1 MGRAFE
7 YRKARKMKRWGNM
20 ARVFTRLTKDIE
32 MAVKSSGPDP
42 DTNSKLRLLIQNAR
56 SENMPK
62 ENVERAIKR
71 ATEKDAADYK
81 EVVYEGYAAHGIAIV
96 VETATDNTTRTVANV
111 RSYFNKFNGSLGTNG
126 MLDFMFERKCSFKVG
141 LKDGIDIEDLE
152 LELIDFGVDEI
163 FIDDDAIMIYAG
175 FQYFGPIQK
184 YLEDNGFEIKTFA
197 FERIPNDTK
206 EITAEQQIEVD
217 KLIEKL
223 EDDDDVI
230 NVFHNMR

>member
-1 MGRAFE
+1 M
-7 YRKARKMKRWGNM
+7 
-20 ARVFTRLTKDIE
+20 
-32 MAVKSSGPDP
+32 
-42 DTNSKLRLLIQNAR
+42 
-56 SENMPK
+56 
-62 ENVERAIKR
+62 
-71 ATEKDAADYK
+71 
-81 EVVYEGYAAHGIAIV
+81 
-96 VETATDNTTRTVANV
+96 
-111 RSYFNKFNGSLGTNG
+111 
-126 MLDFMFERKCSFKVG
+126 
-141 LKDGIDIEDLE
+141 KDGIDIEDLE

-184 YLEDNGFEIKTFA
+184 YLEDNSFEIKNFA

>member
-1 MGRAFE
+1 
-7 YRKARKMKRWGNM
+7 
-20 ARVFTRLTKDIE
+20 
-32 MAVKSSGPDP
+32 
-42 DTNSKLRLLIQNAR
+42 
-56 SENMPK
+56 
-62 ENVERAIKR
+62 
-71 ATEKDAADYK
+71 
-81 EVVYEGYAAHGIAIV
+81 
-96 VETATDNTTRTVANV
+96 
-111 RSYFNKFNGSLGTNG
+111 

-141 LKDGIDIEDLE
+141 MKDGIDIEDLE

-184 YLEDNGFEIKTFA
+184 YLEDNSFEIKTFA